1 MHHIGLI
8 VLVSALTFF
17 ALGFLRR
24 LMWRGHHR
32 RFGHHGSMGHG
43 YGRRYFIG
51 RALDRF
57 GATDEQRRQIEDVE
71 VKLREDVFALRQG
84 YRQLMADLGEMLPA
98 EQLDT
103 DALDRLADSLMERT
117 GKLRADLRQALLEL
131 HQKATP
137 EQRKRLATMLRHRFA

>member
-32 RFGHHGSMGHG
+32 GFRHHGMGHG
-43 YGRRYFIG
+43 YGRHYFIG

-57 GATDEQRRQIEDVE
+57 GATGEQRKQIEEVE
-71 VKLREDVFALRQG
+71 AKLREDVFALRQG
-84 YRQLMADLGEMLPA
+84 YRQLMVELGAMLPA
-98 EQLDT
+98 EQLDA
-103 DALDRLADSLMERT
+103 DALDRLADALMDKT
-117 GKLRADLRQALLEL
+117 VKLRADVRQALLDL
-131 HQKATP
+131 HQKASP
-137 EQRKRLATMLRHRFA
+137 EQRQRLATMLRYRFG